1 MQFESALCSGP
12 IKGCIAP
19 AWEEVNL
26 PMCKLF
32 QF

>member
-1 MQFESALCSGP
+1 MQFESALRSGP
-12 IKGCIAP
+12 IKVVAP